1 VPGTGKTSIA
11 RALAASISAPWNRIQ
26 FTPDLLPSDITG
38 VTVFDQSTST
48 FTFRPGPIFASIV
61 IADEIN
67 RASPKTQAALLEV
80 MEERTVSADASMY
93 SVPQPFM
100 VVATQNPIDMEG
112 TYRLP
117 EAQLDRFLMNISV
130 GYPDV
135 DFEALVLREQKDG
148 ATVTAL
154 PPVVDGPQVLEMI
167 AYVRTVEVAPAIER
181 YLIALAVETRNM
193 PEIRLGASTRG
204 ALSLLRAA
212 RASAAID
219 GREYVSPDDVKAM
232 AVPVLSHRII
242 LEPEAELQGR
252 TQVEMIERVLE
263 AVPVPRAVAG

>member
-1 VPGTGKTSIA
+1 
-11 RALAASISAPWNRIQ
+11 
-26 FTPDLLPSDITG
+26 
-38 VTVFDQSTST
+38 
-48 FTFRPGPIFASIV
+48 
-61 IADEIN
+61 
-67 RASPKTQAALLEV
+67 
-80 MEERTVSADASMY
+80 
-93 SVPQPFM
+93 
-100 VVATQNPIDMEG
+100 
-112 TYRLP
+112 
-117 EAQLDRFLMNISV
+117 
-130 GYPDV
+130 
-135 DFEALVLREQKDG
+135 
-148 ATVTAL
+148 
-154 PPVVDGPQVLEMI
+154 
-167 AYVRTVEVAPAIER
+167 
-181 YLIALAVETRNM
+181 M